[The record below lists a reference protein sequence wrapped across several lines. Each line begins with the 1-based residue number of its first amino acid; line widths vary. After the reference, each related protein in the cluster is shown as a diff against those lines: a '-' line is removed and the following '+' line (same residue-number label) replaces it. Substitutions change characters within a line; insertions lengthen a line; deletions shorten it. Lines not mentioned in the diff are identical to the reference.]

1 VIFAIIDLQYL
12 LKDKKLQSYY
22 KFTQLPNSIVYD
34 WENPLMTRKEAMAI
48 GNFYMDRC
56 NSKRDTMFKQLD
68 GFRMPV
74 ALKYYSLE
82 QLKSMSGF
90 EYNIFEKKILALQM
104 SEFYQLAMKLEIEH
118 TDQNTW
124 TIPEIKANT
133 NVFIEKI
140 RRVD

>member
-1 VIFAIIDLQYL
+1 
-12 LKDKKLQSYY
+12 
-22 KFTQLPNSIVYD
+22 
-34 WENPLMTRKEAMAI
+34 
-48 GNFYMDRC
+48 
-56 NSKRDTMFKQLD
+56 
-68 GFRMPV
+68 
-74 ALKYYSLE
+74 
-82 QLKSMSGF
+82 MSGF
-90 EYNIFEKKILALQM
+90 EYNIFEKRILALQM